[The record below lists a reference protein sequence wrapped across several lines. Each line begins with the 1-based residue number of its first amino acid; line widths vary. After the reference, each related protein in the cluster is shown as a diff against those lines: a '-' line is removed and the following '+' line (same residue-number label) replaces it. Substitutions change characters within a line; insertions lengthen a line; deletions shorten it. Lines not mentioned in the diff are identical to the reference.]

1 MEKTVRDWI
10 SRRNFSML
18 LLAGLGLPG
27 VSGAA
32 QPARQVGNVKTA
44 VGGVFA
50 QANDTRPLKPG
61 ASVLLGDMVF
71 TDAESRAALAMEGG
85 SNVFLGGKARL
96 KIDRFV
102 ALSGGELVLGDGGM
116 VFDRDEKAPKT
127 NIQVRSVFGLIGV
140 RGTRF
145 FAGPNRGVFAVFCQR
160 GEVRVDAAGQTRTL
174 RPGDGIDIVAPGA
187 VPGEVKVWGQARV
200 DEALKSV
207 LG

>member
-1 MEKTVRDWI
+1 MGKGEWI
-10 SRRNFSML
+10 GRRSFSMM
-18 LLAGLGLPG
+18 LLAGLGLPAA
-27 VSGAA
+27 VKAA
-32 QPARQVGNVKTA
+32 QPARQVGNVKSV

-50 QANDTRPLKPG
+50 QATDTRALKAG
-61 ASVLLGDMVF
+61 AGVLLGDMVF
-71 TDAESRAALAMEGG
+71 TEAEARAALTMEGG

-116 VFDRDEKAPKT
+116 VFDRDEASPKT

-160 GEVRVDAAGQTRTL
+160 GEVRVEAAGQARTL
-174 RPGDGIDIVAPGA
+174 RPGDGIDIASPGA
-187 VPGEVKVWGQARV
+187 IPGEVRVWGQARV
-200 DEALKSV
+200 DEALRSV